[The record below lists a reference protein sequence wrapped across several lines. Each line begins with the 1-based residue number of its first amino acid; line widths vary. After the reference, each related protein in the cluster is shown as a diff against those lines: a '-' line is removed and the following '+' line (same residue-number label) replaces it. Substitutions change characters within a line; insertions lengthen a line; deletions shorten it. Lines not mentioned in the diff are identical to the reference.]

1 MRRGNQVL
9 YLMAATVNDNNHRPS
24 FNCPLIIKAKCIG
37 SMIFD
42 DPPRHLVMLPPPP
55 AWNSQNIR
63 QMQRGPKIQVYPN
76 ECTTSINGAV
86 SSRTIKMGSEL

>member
-37 SMIFD
+37 SMILD
-42 DPPRHLVMLPPPP
+42 DPPRHLVMSPPPCMEFTKYTADATRAKDP
-55 AWNSQNIR
+55 SVSQRMHYIDK
-63 QMQRGPKIQVYPN
+63 RG
-76 ECTTSINGAV
+76 S
-86 SSRTIKMGSEL
+86 